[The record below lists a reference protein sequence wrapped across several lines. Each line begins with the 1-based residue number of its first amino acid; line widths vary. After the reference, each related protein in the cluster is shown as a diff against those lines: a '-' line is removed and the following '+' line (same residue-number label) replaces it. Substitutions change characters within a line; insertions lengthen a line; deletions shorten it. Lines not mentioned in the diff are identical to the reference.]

1 MRLPR
6 SSTDA
11 AMLSALLF
19 PVLTAA
25 IGNLQCDHI
34 VVNDVSFGLEELGGP
49 KSVMHSV
56 DNDIRKLNTT
66 YTIDLCRDLQRS
78 SKVPQKE
85 QCPGH
90 TRGELLF
97 FS

>member
-11 AMLSALLF
+11 AMLFALLF
-19 PVLTAA
+19 PMLTAA

-34 VVNDVSFGLEELGGP
+34 VVNHISFHLEELGGP
-49 KSVMHSV
+49 KSVMDSEH
-56 DNDIRKLNTT
+56 NTT

-78 SKVPQKE
+78 SKVPKDE

-97 FS
+97 LS